1 MKKDFLK
8 LTDLTKV
15 EVLELLKKAAELK
28 KFKAE
33 GTTHQPL
40 KGKSLGMV
48 FNKNSIWRFERKIR
62 VSYIYQR

>member
-1 MKKDFLK
+1 VKKDFLK

-33 GTTHQPL
+33 GTTHQSL
-40 KGKSLGMV
+40 KGRRWEWFLTKVLPELEFLSKWECL
-48 FNKNSIWRFERKIR
+48 N
-62 VSYIYQR
+62 